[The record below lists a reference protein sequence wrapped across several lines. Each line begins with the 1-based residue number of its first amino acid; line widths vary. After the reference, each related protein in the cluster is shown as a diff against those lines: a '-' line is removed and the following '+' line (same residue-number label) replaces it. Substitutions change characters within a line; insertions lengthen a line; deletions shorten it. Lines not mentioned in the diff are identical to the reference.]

1 MPKTSKSKR
10 GFTLIELLIAL
21 VVIGLMA
28 AMAIPTFLKVTKN
41 SRIAAFG
48 RDVKTLANAS
58 ETYILESGLW
68 PPDTSSG
75 VFPNELA
82 GYFSKRFFETETP
95 VGGSWD
101 YEEFDNGITSG
112 IGVVDP
118 ALDEAELVRA
128 DAIIDDGNL
137 ATGQFRKI
145 AGGRYYWV
153 IAD

>member
-1 MPKTSKSKR
+1 MPKTTHSKR

-21 VVIGLMA
+21 VVVGLMA

-41 SRIAAFG
+41 SRVTAFA
-48 RDVKTLANAS
+48 RDVKTVANAS

-101 YEEFDNGITSG
+101 YEEFDSGITSG
-112 IGVVDP
+112 VGVVDP
-118 ALDEAELVRA
+118 TLDEVDLAKA

-145 AGGRYYWV
+145 TNGRYYWV

>member
-1 MPKTSKSKR
+1 MPKTTHSKR

-21 VVIGLMA
+21 VVVGLMA

-41 SRIAAFG
+41 SRVTAFA
-48 RDVKTLANAS
+48 RDVKTVANAS

-82 GYFSKRFFETETP
+82 GYFSKRFFETETL
-95 VGGSWD
+95 VGGNWD
-101 YEEFDNGITSG
+101 YEEFDSGITSG
-112 IGVVDP
+112 VGVVDP
-118 ALDEAELVRA
+118 TLDEVDLAKA

-145 AGGRYYWV
+145 TNGRYYWV